1 MNNVSRSITRMTPVL
16 IVNLQLLA
24 GKSNSNFQSIVRMNG
39 SQGESK
45 PTRGALIVF
54 EGCDRSGKTTQC
66 GMLMKSLEAKGHPV
80 KLMKFPGEVEPVSWH
95 ILFLLFL
102 IFCRSMK

>member
-1 MNNVSRSITRMTPVL
+1 
-16 IVNLQLLA
+16 
-24 GKSNSNFQSIVRMNG
+24 MNG